1 MTIFLIVGKFS
12 QSERSYQ
19 NSLPWLAEISKTKK
33 QSQIDAKLYPFI
45 PKIWLWIRL
54 KNFSIFWII
63 IFFLKNE
70 EKRANTIFHRWK
82 IFYFNKLFVEQM
94 KLPVIFTVYRTE
106 KWLLNIII
114 FFGFFGGFWGNWDC
128 LGFDW
133 LSVHMSHSFIQK
145 IRLKVFNLNEKIN
158 YIKRGGV

>member
-19 NSLPWLAEISKTKK
+19 NSLLWLAEISKTKK

-63 IFFLKNE
+63 IFLKNE

-82 IFYFNKLFVEQM
+82 IFYFNKLFCWANEITGNFYG
-94 KLPVIFTVYRTE
+94 LPDREMIVKYNNFLWFFWRVLGKFGLFGIWLTVRPYVTFIYSKNVPHLMEDIFCSPY
-106 KWLLNIII
+106 L
-114 FFGFFGGFWGNWDC
+114 
-128 LGFDW
+128 
-133 LSVHMSHSFIQK
+133 
-145 IRLKVFNLNEKIN
+145 
-158 YIKRGGV
+158 